1 MTPAMSQRPAFRR
14 PLPQRPALLGLL
26 LAALLGLLSV
36 PVLAQPADA
45 NQTKANGLYKD
56 AKERF
61 ESNDFQNAYELSLEA
76 ERLFAHPSITFLK
89 GRALRKLGRLR
100 EAEEALKAADSP
112 QLPKALQKPLA
123 DERLALAEELRLKGE
138 LRVKVQPSNAIVS
151 VDGDTAKGDY
161 ERWVLVGKHRIEI
174 AAADYRPVV
183 RVVEVTAGETTELK
197 IALSPLGGTLT
208 VVAPGGLKGV
218 DVLVDGV
225 VVEISE
231 GARAGDRAPPLSVTV
246 GSHEVVCVRGE
257 KRVTRSVQIEIDA
270 SVEVE
275 CSGLVART
283 SAGSPSKALGWG
295 GVGVGGIVAGYGLY
309 GLASY
314 LFVDMADS
322 RGVQESNKPAL
333 GTVFTVAGIATG
345 VVSYLLFVHE
355 PAPPPAAAVTD
366 SAK

>member
-1 MTPAMSQRPAFRR
+1 MTPAMPQSAAFRR
-14 PLPQRPALLGLL
+14 PLTQLGFLLGLAL
-26 LAALLGLLSV
+26 ATVMGLAAA
-36 PVLAQPADA
+36 PVLAQPVDA
-45 NQTKANGLYKD
+45 NQAKANGLYKD

-151 VDGDTAKGDY
+151 VDGETAKGDFD
-161 ERWVLVGKHRIEI
+161 RWVLVGKHRIEI
-174 AAADYRPVV
+174 AAPDYRPVV
-183 RVVEVTAGETTELK
+183 RVVEVTAGETTETK

-225 VVEISE
+225 VVDISE

-246 GSHEVVCVRGE
+246 GSHEVVCVRGD
-257 KRVTRSVQIEIDA
+257 KRVTRNVQVEIDA
-270 SVEVE
+270 AVEVE
-275 CSGLVART
+275 CAGLVAHAAR
-283 SAGSPSKALGWG
+283 SSSKALGWG
-295 GVGVGGIVAGYGLY
+295 GVAVGGVVAGYGLY

-314 LFVDMADS
+314 LFVDMADK
-322 RGVQESNKPAL
+322 RGVQDSNKPTL
-333 GTVFTVAGIATG
+333 GTVFTVAGLATG

-355 PAPPPAAAVTD
+355 PAPPPAAAT
-366 SAK
+366 AAQ